1 MPHPVVRTERDEY
14 LWERAKEIVRRQ
26 YKLTEEDGE
35 KFWRLVMG
43 IYKRMKR
50 MSKAKRLRLL
60 VKGLRLL
67 AKTLNDLVGTL
78 RLK

>member
-35 KFWRLVMG
+35 RFWRLVMG

>member
-1 MPHPVVRTERDEY
+1 MPHPVVRTEQDEY

-35 KFWRLVMG
+35 RFWRLVMG

-50 MSKAKRLRLL
+50 MSKEKRLKLL